1 MWAIILY
8 KDLQKKRDSV
18 ISQLIYEENAKNYEY
33 VSKYHGNRIIS
44 RYSIDESS
52 IVFKTK
58 RGAQNWL
65 RKYEMNKNNFCYSM
79 VRNNILTLIKIS
91 KEEWEEMVDRQIKKL
106 DLKHQIKRNSLMRK
120 KFNWTP

>member
-33 VSKYHGNRIIS
+33 VSKYRGNRIVS

-52 IVFKTK
+52 IIFKTK

-65 RKYEMNKNNFCYSM
+65 KKYEMNKNDFSYSL
-79 VRNNILTLIKIS
+79 VRNNILTLRKIS
-91 KEEWEEMVDRQIKKL
+91 KEEWEEIVDRQIKKL
-106 DLKHQIKRNSLMRK
+106 DIEHQIKRNSLMRK